1 MYVVQRH
8 ICSQIPTH
16 KFVFFKKKKDSSKT
30 NRDSGVKAKGIGSGV
45 TILPWYAMTETQC
58 TAGIRLK
65 DHKLPRSLGSLP
77 IPIKL
82 QIKSIKSVNLSSNS
96 LGNPATRRLR
106 D

>member
-1 MYVVQRH
+1 MYVEQRH

-16 KFVFFKKKKDSSKT
+16 KFVFFKKKDSSKT
-30 NRDSGVKAKGIGSGV
+30 NRDSRVKAKGIGSGV

-58 TAGIRLK
+58 TAGIKLK

-82 QIKSIKSVNLSSNS
+82 QIKSIKSVNLSSSS
-96 LGNPATRRLR
+96 LSNPATRCLR